1 MKKELDLIETLEC
14 ALEHVQTLLN
24 HYVDKKED
32 EKVKNAI
39 ICKKNLEKFIELAV
53 DEKGTEE
60 V

>member
-1 MKKELDLIETLEC
+1 MKKELDIIETLEC

-24 HYVDKKED
+24 FYVDKKED
-32 EKVKNAI
+32 KKAKNAI

-60 V
+60 D

>member
-24 HYVDKKED
+24 LYVDKKEY
-32 EKVKNAI
+32 EKAENAI

-53 DEKGTEE
+53 DEKETQED
-60 V
+60 